1 MNNKSTITTPH
12 PFFATVLSV
21 TFGIATFI
29 AGLINTFWG
38 NDTIFGLFL
47 ITLSFAY
54 FPFSN
59 RLFTRITG
67 IVLPWF
73 VKVLLALFI
82 AWVTLGVGEIFAKIG
97 LMMKDLG

>member
-1 MNNKSTITTPH
+1 MNSKSTVTTHQPV
-12 PFFATVLSV
+12 FGTVLSI
-21 TFGIATFI
+21 TFGIATSI

-67 IVLPWF
+67 IVLP
-73 VKVLLALFI
+73 
-82 AWVTLGVGEIFAKIG
+82 
-97 LMMKDLG
+97 